1 MQRTTPRSESNQPIG
16 PSAPF
21 RSKSPMTMTHPFFFV
36 EAILT
41 QGAVWIN
48 LQPSQLPSLLLFVS
62 TCKTS
67 HLLSQGTWDREI
79 ITQETCLLCWAGTC
93 CQCPLSLHPCFQAGG
108 QMTESSLSCVLSAY
122 GICLRECEVQFQCVC
137 SFETTFLHILNL
149 NMDWIGYTV
158 GLEVWNRPWFHFQIS
173 LPPMNISVVSE
184 MNLICKN

>member
-1 MQRTTPRSESNQPIG
+1 MSLISLLGLLLPSEASLPWLWPILFSLWKQFWCREQSELTSNQINCHPCCCLFPLAKPHICY
-16 PSAPF
+16 PRAPE
-21 RSKSPMTMTHPFFFV
+21 T
-36 EAILT
+36 
-41 QGAVWIN
+41 
-48 LQPSQLPSLLLFVS
+48 
-62 TCKTS
+62 
-67 HLLSQGTWDREI
+67 EI

-122 GICLRECEVQFQCVC
+122 GICLGKCEVQFQCVC

-173 LPPMNISVVSE
+173 LPPINISVVSE